1 MKSIGYREAGGV
13 EVLTISRL
21 RVLRLAAIF
30 LIPSGP
36 SRSSWLTSSAVKGP
50 ATADDYM
57 VLGFD
62 PADVVEAVFLFKP
75 GDELFYAAPGTPDQ
89 TPSITRQRKNCR
101 RAFVRRCGCNAF
113 DVYHRM
119 ENPFRSEHKVQT
131 SRAAPFL
138 SSTERVAPAP

>member
-36 SRSSWLTSSAVKGP
+36 SRSSRLTSSAVKGP

-75 GDELFYAAPGTPDQ
+75 GDELFYAAPGTAPDQ

-101 RAFVRRCGCNAF
+101 RQAQIAFVRRCGCNAF

-119 ENPFRSEHKVQT
+119 ES
-131 SRAAPFL
+131 AARRQ
-138 SSTERVAPAP
+138 SG